1 MKTLLCTVILAAM
14 SAAAASADD
23 ISIALDDP
31 TQTGSPGETLE
42 FFGTITNTSAATLYL
57 NSDSITL
64 DGLSLG
70 LIDQFFNNVP
80 IFLGAGDSSGD
91 VELFDVTVSNP
102 LVDPSGTY
110 DGSYELI
117 GGLDGEA
124 QDDVGSTNFSVTTV
138 PEPSTIYLL
147 LVVASVSL
155 VLISRKARA

>member
-31 TQTGSPGETLE
+31 TQTGSPGETLQ
-42 FFGTITNTSAATLYL
+42 FFGTITNTSAATVYL
-57 NSDSITL
+57 NSDSLTL
-64 DGLSLG
+64 DGVSLG
-70 LIDQFFNNVP
+70 LIDQFFNNMP

-91 VELFDVTVSNP
+91 IELFDVTVSNP

-110 DGSYELI
+110 GGSYELI
-117 GGLDGEA
+117 GGPDGEA
-124 QDDVGSTNFSVTTV
+124 QDDVGSASFSVTTV

-147 LVVASVSL
+147 LVVAAVYM
-155 VLISRKARA
+155 VLSSRKARA

>member
-31 TQTGSPGETLE
+31 TQTGSPGETLQ
-42 FFGTITNTSAATLYL
+42 FFGTITNTSAATVYL
-57 NSDSITL
+57 NSDSLTL

>member
-1 MKTLLCTVILAAM
+1 MKTLLCTVILAAI
-14 SAAAASADD
+14 SVAAARADD
-23 ISIALDDP
+23 ITITLDDP
-31 TQTGSPGETLE
+31 TQIGSPGETLE